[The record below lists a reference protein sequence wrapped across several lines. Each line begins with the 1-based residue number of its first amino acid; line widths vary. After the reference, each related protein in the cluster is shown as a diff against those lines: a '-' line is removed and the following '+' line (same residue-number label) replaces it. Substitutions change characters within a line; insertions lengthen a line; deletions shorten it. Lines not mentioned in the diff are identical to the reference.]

1 MRPTLVLT
9 LPSLRARPW
18 LEALDREGL
27 AWVHWP
33 LSEIKPDPRLSAP
46 DLRARI
52 AASTWTLLPSPSA
65 VIVLM
70 QTLSEAGLAWPAGT
84 GLGLVGP
91 GSLRALEHWFDQ
103 VPGLRSAP
111 LLMPVQAPFDAA
123 ALVAQPVLS
132 EPRLVRGLR
141 VLVLHRPDGQDHWLR
156 ALVARGAR
164 LEVFAL
170 YRQQTLSLDDHA
182 QRWLRL
188 AAEQLGA
195 DADTGV
201 GPGTGTP
208 GLLLSVASR
217 GAGTALMQAAES
229 MGLRSWLSRQILL
242 THHPAIAQAM
252 RATGFRRIEL
262 HAPGVEACIERMRTL
277 ESGQL
282 SSS

>member
-9 LPSLRARPW
+9 LPRLRARPW
-18 LEALDREGL
+18 QDALDREGL

-33 LSEIKPDPRLSAP
+33 LSEIKPALGLSAL

-70 QTLSEAGLAWPAGT
+70 QTLCQAGLAWPAGT
-84 GLGLVGP
+84 GLGLIGP
-91 GSLRALEHWFDQ
+91 GSLRALEDWFDH
-103 VPGLRSAP
+103 VPGLRLAP

-123 ALVAQPVLS
+123 ALVAHPALS
-132 EPRLVRGLR
+132 EPGLVRGLR
-141 VLVLHRPDGQDHWLR
+141 VLVLHRPDGQDRWLR

-164 LEVFAL
+164 LEVLAL
-170 YRQQTLSLDDHA
+170 YRQQTLGLDDRA
-182 QRWLRL
+182 QHCLRL

-195 DADTGV
+195 DADACV
-201 GPGTGTP
+201 GAGAP

-229 MGLRSWLSRQILL
+229 MGLRTWLSGQILL